1 MTKDELRQ
9 QLQEQFEKHL
19 QANPDAVTLYAA
31 EPEPETKPWKK
42 KPSPLDQAFAQDLAE
57 IEKALRAEE

>member
-9 QLQEQFEKHL
+9 QLQQQFEQHL

-31 EPEPETKPWKK
+31 ELEPETKPWKK
-42 KPSPLDQAFAQDLAE
+42 KPSPLDKAFAQDLAD
-57 IEKALRAEE
+57 IEKAQQAEE